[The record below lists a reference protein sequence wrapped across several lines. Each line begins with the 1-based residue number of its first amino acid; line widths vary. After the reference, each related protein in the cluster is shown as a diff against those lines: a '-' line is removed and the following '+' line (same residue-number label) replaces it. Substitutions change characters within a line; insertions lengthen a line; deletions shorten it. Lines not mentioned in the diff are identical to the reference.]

1 MKKRF
6 ALIGFLL
13 AAAIA
18 FLLIFTGCGDIGNDD
33 TDDWLISNFTSADL
47 DVTAGERKITV
58 LSGGTEKEYDI
69 GFVSDVEITL
79 AIAETESD
87 DETEDESDSSDSD
100 ETTDATKEKETI
112 DVDSLY
118 TEITTET
125 IDHKDFVHLTIKESV
140 VRTYRVYNTT
150 GFEIYVYNNG
160 EITEY
165 SIPAQTTDSSDST
178 DSSSDGDDESDS
190 SDTSGY
196 TEITFTNEVPELTFR
211 DESGTKYSYST
222 SYDSENALYIIR
234 L

>member
-13 AAAIA
+13 AAAVA
-18 FLLIFTGCGDIGNDD
+18 FLLIFAGCGDVGNDD

-58 LSGGTEKEYDI
+58 LSGETEKEYDI

-87 DETEDESDSSDSD
+87 DETEDESDS
-100 ETTDATKEKETI
+100 TDDDETI
-112 DVDSLY
+112 DVESLY

-178 DSSSDGDDESDS
+178 DSSSDDGDESDS
-190 SDTSGY
+190 SGTSGY